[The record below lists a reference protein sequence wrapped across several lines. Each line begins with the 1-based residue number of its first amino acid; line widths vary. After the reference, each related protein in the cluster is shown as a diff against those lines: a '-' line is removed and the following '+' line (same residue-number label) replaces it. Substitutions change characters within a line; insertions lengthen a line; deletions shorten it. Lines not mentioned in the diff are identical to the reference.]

1 MIRRKVAERIQ
12 ARRRAASG
20 GRQGSSSLPSSPD
33 AVFSTA
39 SSVSAGGKP
48 KSSGRTDSVEAG
60 FLLVDGKDNQ
70 SDSGDDLED
79 QEALRQA
86 VAADDEISGID
97 VPGMLDDYEGL
108 SDTEEEEEEEG
119 EMEDDDVPPRSKLSP
134 TIEGRRRAGA
144 LSVSSSGG
152 GGGRGS
158 IDEKEEAVSSSKTAP
173 KKPWQMS
180 SDKEIYEQQLVLM
193 QEQLT
198 GAMIEKE
205 EVKSKCL

>member
-39 SSVSAGGKP
+39 GSVSAGGKP

-60 FLLVDGKDNQ
+60 FLLVDDKDNQ

-119 EMEDDDVPPRSKLSP
+119 EMEDDDAPPRSKLSS
-134 TIEGRRRAGA
+134 TVEGRRRAGA
-144 LSVSSSGG
+144 LSVSSGG

-205 EVKSKCL
+205 ELKSKCL